1 MDFCE
6 SRLQMEKKMLRRKIT
21 KQLWDWKNN
30 ARKKCLVV
38 LGARQVGKT
47 ITR

>member
-1 MDFCE
+1 MDFYE
-6 SRLQMEKKMLRRKIT
+6 LKLQMETEMRSRKIT

-38 LGARQVGKT
+38 LGARQIGKA

>member
-6 SRLQMEKKMLRRKIT
+6 LRLQLETEMLERKIT

-30 ARKKCLVV
+30 ARKKCLV
-38 LGARQVGKT
+38 LRQ
-47 ITR
+47 